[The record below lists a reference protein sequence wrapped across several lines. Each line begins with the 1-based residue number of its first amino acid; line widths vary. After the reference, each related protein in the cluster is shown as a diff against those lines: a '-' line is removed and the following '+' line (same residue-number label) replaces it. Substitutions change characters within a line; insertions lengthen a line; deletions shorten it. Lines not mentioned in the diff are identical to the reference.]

1 MCVCVCTHW
10 GTTHKKVCCVW
21 MTRHVCCTYAKRLLL
36 ALPKRLVLPTHFLFS
51 KSIGKKKRF
60 YNADRLPVLCFSP
73 LRNWKLK
80 RHQTTKDCGYIVDSC
95 VHVYYSYIY
104 TPASIYANYICQERF
119 TIFIWKDVLYTNRTT
134 ICLCV
139 HKNRRLN
146 VQEIFRPFI

>member
-1 MCVCVCTHW
+1 MCVYVHTGEQHTKKCVVFGWPVTYAVHMLN
-10 GTTHKKVCCVW
+10 VCCWHCRNVL
-21 MTRHVCCTYAKRLLL
+21 YYRLIS
-36 ALPKRLVLPTHFLFS
+36 FFS
-51 KSIGKKKRF
+51 KTIGKKKRF

-95 VHVYYSYIY
+95 VYIYYSYIY
-104 TPASIYANYICQERF
+104 TPASIYANYICQARF

-146 VQEIFRPFI
+146 VQEIFRPLI